1 MPLTKSDRQ
10 LLVRCLDGQPFAW
23 HSFVD
28 RFIGLALQT
37 VEYTA
42 KSRSIEVTDDNK
54 EILAA
59 EIFTEVMKDDF
70 AILRKFDGNC
80 SLATYLTIV
89 FHRVVGTSL
98 QEKLHGESSAEMRW
112 N

>member
-10 LLVRCLDGQPFAW
+10 LLVRCIEGQPFAW

-28 RFIGLALQT
+28 RFIGLTMQ
-37 VEYTA
+37 VIDQTA
-42 KSRSIEVTDDNK
+42 KMRSIEISPKNREDM
-54 EILAA
+54 AA
-59 EIFTEVMKDDF
+59 EVYTEIMRDDF
-70 AILRKFDGNC
+70 ELLRQFDSKC

-89 FHRVVGTSL
+89 SRRIVARSMDRRL
-98 QEKLHGESSAEMRW
+98 QSESSEEIRW